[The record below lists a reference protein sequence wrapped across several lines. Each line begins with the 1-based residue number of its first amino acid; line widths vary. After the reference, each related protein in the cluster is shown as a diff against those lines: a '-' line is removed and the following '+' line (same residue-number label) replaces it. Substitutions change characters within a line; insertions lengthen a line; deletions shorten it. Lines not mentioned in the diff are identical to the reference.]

1 METRQAGHVG
11 RDMKQNS
18 DEITIDLLDVCGVIR
33 AHFKTIL
40 LSTIICGVI
49 AYLGTNFL
57 IVPKYKAEAKLY
69 VLSQSSDSEQLTT
82 NDVAVGTS
90 LVSDFA
96 QVIKGQPVLNK
107 VISNLGL
114 NMSYE
119 ELSEEVSVD
128 VPINTRIITITVTN
142 KDATAATKIVDEV
155 TSVSAEFIGTN
166 MTHEKPTIIQ
176 NGITNNHPV
185 NINTR
190 RNSLIGALLGFLL
203 ASAVSVLGF
212 YINDKILTP
221 EDVEEKLGLSVLGT
235 LPFDKGILQEKS
247 NVGRKTKTTTGR
259 RPVASPKQPQQ
270 RQKHVQN
277 ISGAP
282 VQKAQNVAT
291 KQVAPAAKQT
301 NPTTKSQND

>member
-1 METRQAGHVG
+1 
-11 RDMKQNS
+11 
-18 DEITIDLLDVCGVIR
+18 
-33 AHFKTIL
+33 
-40 LSTIICGVI
+40 
-49 AYLGTNFL
+49 
-57 IVPKYKAEAKLY
+57 
-69 VLSQSSDSEQLTT
+69 
-82 NDVAVGTS
+82 
-90 LVSDFA
+90 
-96 QVIKGQPVLNK
+96 
-107 VISNLGL
+107 
-114 NMSYE
+114 MSYE

-235 LPFDKGILQEKS
+235 LPFDEGILLEKS

-291 KQVAPAAKQT
+291 KQVASAAKQT